1 MRLSAKISVSPFL
14 LLYLSV
20 VFLLFPPQSSAAFL
34 LAAVL
39 HEGGHL
45 LCLFALRAPLHKIRF
60 SPGGA
65 AILTSSATL
74 SYSAEAALYLCG
86 PICNLC
92 ALVPSLFF
100 SAPFFSLFFAANL
113 LSACYNLLPILPL
126 DGAKAL
132 FCLLS
137 PRLGEQKA
145 TRILRRIGSGCGT
158 VLLLFGI
165 WLLLSSLH
173 APPAAT
179 LGALSLFFGALGL
192 FFLGIPGGAPRRAY
206 AKSPSRKKENS
217 RGKRSIL
224 QKTED

>member
-1 MRLSAKISVSPFL
+1 MRLFAKISISPFL

-34 LAAVL
+34 LAAAL

-45 LCLFALRAPLHKIRF
+45 LCLWVLRAPLHKIRF
-60 SPGGA
+60 SPGEA
-65 AILTSSATL
+65 AILTSSAAL

-86 PICNLC
+86 PVCNLC

-100 SAPFFSLFFAANL
+100 HAPFFSLFFAANL
-113 LSACYNLLPILPL
+113 LIACYNLLPIPPL

-137 PRLGEQKA
+137 PHLGEQKA
-145 TRILRRIGSGCGT
+145 YRILRRIGSGCGI

-179 LGALSLFFGALGL
+179 LGSLSLFFGALGL
-192 FFLGIPGGAPRRAY
+192 FFLGIPGGAPCRAR
-206 AKSPSRKKENS
+206 AKSPLRKNENL
-217 RGKRSIL
+217 RGKRSIS
-224 QKTED
+224 QKTKD

>member
-1 MRLSAKISVSPFL
+1 MRLFAKISVSPFL

-34 LAAVL
+34 LAVAL

-45 LCLFALRAPLHKIRF
+45 LCLWVLRAPLHKIRF

-65 AILTSSATL
+65 AILTSSAAL

-86 PICNLC
+86 PVCNLC
-92 ALVPSLFF
+92 ALVLSLFF

-137 PRLGEQKA
+137 LRL
-145 TRILRRIGSGCGT
+145 SGCQS
-158 VLLLFGI
+158 VKHL
-165 WLLLSSLH
+165 
-173 APPAAT
+173 
-179 LGALSLFFGALGL
+179 
-192 FFLGIPGGAPRRAY
+192 
-206 AKSPSRKKENS
+206 KELELIF
-217 RGKRSIL
+217 RTL
-224 QKTED
+224 QKF